1 MMKTSRQPSPKN
13 RHKLPSLHRNK
24 GQSSSQPGEQRRQRW
39 RSQKAV
45 VAPTKPPHPKTLPVP
60 IAVNSQS
67 FRILWNKWMAD
78 GVAFVLLLGGT
89 TLIGGSAWFSYQLIV
104 NPDIGIWLNQFLPA
118 WTQIPLQRRDTIQTL
133 AEINQSLKE
142 QGLVSGKPMALPN
155 FQQRPSNN
163 SQMVATNADFSLPSL
178 LKPTE
183 TLVERSSDL
192 LIPVMKKRTPTVAHP
207 CEAVCQEIVQLQVY
221 EAVKVPYQRPG
232 STQYYRLIHQL
243 DTKGPAESFV
253 IASLIGTQANQ
264 QGSNKPLPLT
274 KLTQFKGKIPQ
285 FGLWF
290 NLNSERVVGDKTVP
304 YGQIIHYN
312 PVHQH
317 LSMMLEWK
325 SAAGQQP
332 IWQEVTGGKDPEL
345 LIEQTI
351 GLEPQFSIYQ
361 VQPLKFIPNPI
372 QLTAISLDEVFLDD
386 YNYRQALRLA
396 RSGLWSPALDLI
408 KPLKTNAGKTNSDI
422 KWSTAVQ
429 AQLDLIEFHAKI
441 TKAQAAAAW
450 ASPHQ
455 QILASL
461 IDGRWTEALEV
472 LRTGQG
478 NHQEI
483 GKLLRANGGRIQNR
497 LDAALLENPT
507 QPDLQTWGALIVAS
521 KEGRNQAIAW
531 LDQQPRSN
539 QETRAE
545 VLELLLKT
553 SENQGE

>member
-1 MMKTSRQPSPKN
+1 MMKTSRKPSPKN
-13 RHKLPSLHRNK
+13 NHNPPALKPNR
-24 GQSSSQPGEQRRQRW
+24 GQSSSQQAGQHHKLL

-45 VAPTKPPHPKTLPVP
+45 ASAAKPVP
-60 IAVNSQS
+60 AKQKLSPVSLKSHLFQHA
-67 FRILWNKWMAD
+67 LLKKWITD
-78 GVAFVLLLGGT
+78 GVAFILLFGGT
-89 TLIGGSAWFSYQLIV
+89 TFIGGAAWFSYQLIV
-104 NPDIGIWLNQFLPA
+104 NPDIGIWLNQILPA

-133 AEINQSLKE
+133 EEINQSLQA
-142 QGLVSGKPMALPN
+142 QGLVSGKPIALPN
-155 FQQRPSNN
+155 LEQRSSRN
-163 SQMVATNADFSLPSL
+163 SPLPSL
-178 LKPTE
+178 IKPSE
-183 TLVERSSDL
+183 ALVERSSDL
-192 LIPVMKKRTPTVAHP
+192 LIPVMKKRTPSVAHP
-207 CEAVCQEIVQLQVY
+207 CEAVCQEIVQLHVY
-221 EAVKVPYQRPG
+221 EAVKIPYQRLG

-243 DTKGPAESFV
+243 ETQGPAESFV

-264 QGSNKPLPLT
+264 QGSNKPSPLT
-274 KLTQFKGKIPQ
+274 ELVPFKGKIPQ

-312 PVHQH
+312 PIHQH

-361 VQPLKFIPNPI
+361 VQPLKFVPNPI
-372 QLTAISLDEVFLDD
+372 QLTAISLDEIFLDN

-408 KPLKTNAGKTNSDI
+408 KPLKTNAGKTDPSI
-422 KWSTAVQ
+422 KWTTAVQ

-450 ASPHQ
+450 ASPNQ

-461 IDGRWTEALEV
+461 IDGRWTEALDV
-472 LRTGQG
+472 LRSSQG
-478 NHQEI
+478 NNKEI
-483 GKLLRANGGRIQNR
+483 GELLRANGGRIQNR
-497 LDAALLENPT
+497 LDAALLENPN
-507 QPDLQTWGALIVAS
+507 QRELQTWGALIVGS
-521 KEGRNQAIAW
+521 KSGRNEAIAW
-531 LDQQPRSN
+531 LDQQPEN
-539 QETRAE
+539 TQETRAE
-545 VLELLLKT
+545 VLQLLLT
-553 SENQGE
+553 TLATEGE